1 MFCPA
6 LPVNFFSRSSLGSVR
21 WSSSTLTR
29 WLSEWCCS
37 ALFLW
42 EKGKTTYLFHF
53 FSLVCFTCMI
63 NIVSMLYMF
72 DNWNSVFDAS
82 PTSSNLITGGF
93 FSTWGTTQCS
103 CWGWLCFWETSLGA
117 FEAYPEFLVWYSRQ
131 HWKVKR
137 LPQKIGL
144 CRWYLLQTAI
154 EDIFSTGDRRGS
166 VFPSLC
172 LCLNHCNWAID
183 LSKVLGL
190 GKRQEL

>member
-1 MFCPA
+1 
-6 LPVNFFSRSSLGSVR
+6 
-21 WSSSTLTR
+21 
-29 WLSEWCCS
+29 
-37 ALFLW
+37 
-42 EKGKTTYLFHF
+42 
-53 FSLVCFTCMI
+53 MI

-82 PTSSNLITGGF
+82 PTSSNLTTGGF

-144 CRWYLLQTAI
+144 QMVLTSDCDWRRYFFNWRPARKCISKSVPLSESLQ
-154 EDIFSTGDRRGS
+154 
-166 VFPSLC
+166 
-172 LCLNHCNWAID
+172 
-183 LSKVLGL
+183 LSYWFEQSIRFGQEARALGL
-190 GKRQEL
+190 FEARIVAKGLSTS